1 MFNEHYIKRCS
12 NFKYVH
18 LYAFFLF
25 IQAKLS
31 ASPFVQICNAL
42 YTVQQNKTKPRRINS
57 IIVVN
62 YLERHLS
69 VIFLCPPCAYLNV
82 RRCLNTCP
90 YRMFKIFI
98 FRFLHPLHGEM
109 RCLAPILKCWIR
121 RS

>member
-18 LYAFFLF
+18 LYAFFIF
-25 IQAKLS
+25 IQTKLF

-69 VIFLCPPCAYLNV
+69 MTIYVHRVHIDKRTTLSEYMSLPDV
-82 RRCLNTCP
+82 
-90 YRMFKIFI
+90 
-98 FRFLHPLHGEM
+98 
-109 RCLAPILKCWIR
+109 
-121 RS
+121 

>member
-1 MFNEHYIKRCS
+1 MRSFYLYKQSFLRLLLFKFVMHSTQS
-12 NFKYVH
+12 NKIHV
-18 LYAFFLF
+18 
-25 IQAKLS
+25 
-31 ASPFVQICNAL
+31 
-42 YTVQQNKTKPRRINS
+42 QNKTKPRRINS

-98 FRFLHPLHGEM
+98 FRFLQKYLIN
-109 RCLAPILKCWIR
+109 RN
-121 RS
+121 